1 MQKGKF
7 GFKLWVY
14 PVVAMAFFVLDQ
26 FFLGA
31 LAVGFAIAA
40 EKNEWVSHQV
50 LQVLIFGTFAG
61 IANMVVDGI
70 DWLFGLGS
78 GIPMIAVAGGV
89 VCGILY
95 AAIFVFLVV
104 FYVLGFTRVI
114 KGKDAKLPIACTI
127 ANHAFGIVA
136 ARPQPPVQPQKQYQV
151 PPYQAP
157 QAPMQQPQQPQNP
170 QYPQQ

>member
-14 PVVAMAFFVLDQ
+14 PVLAMAFFVLDQ

-61 IANMVVDGI
+61 IANMVIDGI
-70 DWLFGLGS
+70 AWLFALGS
-78 GIPMIAVAGGV
+78 AIPMMAVAGGI

-95 AAIFVFLVV
+95 AAVFVFLVV
-104 FYVLGFTRVI
+104 FYILGFTRVV
-114 KGKDAKLPIACTI
+114 KGKDAKLPIACKI
-127 ANHAFGIVA
+127 ANHAFGLVA
-136 ARPQPPVQPQKQYQV
+136 ARPQPPVQPQAPQYQV

-157 QAPMQQPQQPQNP
+157 QQPQQPQNP

>member
-61 IANMVVDGI
+61 LANMVVDGI

-78 GIPMIAVAGGV
+78 SVPMIAVAGGV

-136 ARPQPPVQPQKQYQV
+136 ARPQPPVQPQAQYQV

-157 QAPMQQPQQPQNP
+157 AQQPQQPQNP

>member
-1 MQKGKF
+1 
-7 GFKLWVY
+7 
-14 PVVAMAFFVLDQ
+14 MAFFVLDQ

-78 GIPMIAVAGGV
+78 SVPMIAVAGA
-89 VCGILY
+89 LY
-95 AAIFVFLVV
+95 AAFSMQLSSCSWWYSMFW
-104 FYVLGFTRVI
+104 
-114 KGKDAKLPIACTI
+114 AS
-127 ANHAFGIVA
+127 
-136 ARPQPPVQPQKQYQV
+136 PV
-151 PPYQAP
+151 
-157 QAPMQQPQQPQNP
+157 
-170 QYPQQ
+170 

>member
-61 IANMVVDGI
+61 IAHMVVDGI
-70 DWLFGLGS
+70 AWLFALGAAV
-78 GIPMIAVAGGV
+78 PMIVVAGGV

-104 FYVLGFTRVI
+104 FYILGFTRVV

-136 ARPQPPVQPQKQYQV
+136 ARPQPPVQPQAQYQV

-157 QAPMQQPQQPQNP
+157 AQQPQQPQNP